1 MENKIIKIGGMT
13 CINCKKAIENGSGTI
28 TGVESVSV
36 NYKTGKCE
44 ITIDTGLVGWK
55 DIFNAIEDLGYTI
68 GNNKK
73 TDLIN
78 IISIVVIIVSLYY
91 FLEQTGLLNLLNF
104 EKVADSTMGFGMLF
118 VIGLMTSVHCI
129 AMCGGINVSQCLSE
143 NKKFSGLY
151 PVMYNLGRVVSYT
164 VIGFVLGFA
173 GMFFGTGENL
183 GVSSIIQGL
192 IKSFAGIYMVIMGVN
207 MLGFVPQIKR
217 LTFHLPNFIG
227 KFRVKN
233 SQPFVV
239 GLLNGFMPCGPLQS
253 IQLVALAT
261 GNPFTGGLS
270 MFAFSLG
277 TVPLMLGLGSL
288 VSVLGKRFT
297 DRMMTVG
304 AVLVTVMGLAMVSQG
319 ASLTGMIKS
328 ENLMVIVVM
337 LAFMCIVE
345 NINFNKRQVKTVS
358 LTIILFIGI
367 FTSRFMAINYV
378 SENDESSYHM
388 ENGVQVVESQLA
400 SGKYPSIKVKK
411 DVPVRWIIN
420 APDGSINGCNYK
432 IYINSYGIEHTFQKG
447 ENIIEFTPTKSESI
461 GYSCWMGMIKGNINV
476 VEQRSYKNEEKIK

>member
-1 MENKIIKIGGMT
+1 MT
-13 CINCKKAIENGSGTI
+13 CINCKKAIENGLGNI

-55 DIFNAIEDLGYTI
+55 DIFNAIENLGYTV

-78 IISIVVIIVSLYY
+78 IVSIVVIIVSLYY

-129 AMCGGINVSQCLSE
+129 AMCGGINVSQCLAE

-304 AVLVTVMGLAMVSQG
+304 AILVTVMGLAMISQG

-328 ENLMVIVVM
+328 ENLMVLVVM

-358 LTIILFIGI
+358 LMIILFIGI

>member
-1 MENKIIKIGGMT
+1 MT
-13 CINCKKAIENGSGTI
+13 CINCKKAIENGLGNI

-78 IISIVVIIVSLYY
+78 VVSIVVIIVSLYY

-143 NKKFSGLY
+143 NKKFSGLS

-173 GMFFGTGENL
+173 GMLFGTGENL

-304 AVLVTVMGLAMVSQG
+304 AILVTVMGLAMVSQG

-358 LTIILFIGI
+358 LMIILFIGI

-476 VEQRSYKNEEKIK
+476 VE

>member
-1 MENKIIKIGGMT
+1 MT
-13 CINCKKAIENGSGTI
+13 CINCKKAIENGLGNI

-55 DIFNAIEDLGYTI
+55 DIFNAIENLGYTV

-78 IISIVVIIVSLYY
+78 IVSIVVIIVSLYY

-173 GMFFGTGENL
+173 GMLFGTGENL

-328 ENLMVIVVM
+328 ENLMVLVVM

-358 LTIILFIGI
+358 LMIILFIGI

-411 DVPVRWIIN
+411 DIPVRWIIN

-476 VEQRSYKNEEKIK
+476 VE

>member
-1 MENKIIKIGGMT
+1 MT
-13 CINCKKAIENGSGTI
+13 CINCKKAIENGLGNI

-55 DIFNAIEDLGYTI
+55 DIFNAIENLGYTV

-78 IISIVVIIVSLYY
+78 IVSIVVIIVSLYY

-173 GMFFGTGENL
+173 GMLFGTGENL

-233 SQPFVV
+233 SKPFVV

-476 VEQRSYKNEEKIK
+476 VE

>member
-1 MENKIIKIGGMT
+1 MT
-13 CINCKKAIENGSGTI
+13 CINCKKAIENGLGNI

-44 ITIDTGLVGWK
+44 ITIDTGLIGWK
-55 DIFNAIEDLGYTI
+55 DIFNAIENLGYTV

-78 IISIVVIIVSLYY
+78 IVSIVVIIVSLYY

-104 EKVADSTMGFGMLF
+104 EKVADRTMGFGMLF

-173 GMFFGTGENL
+173 GMLFGTGENL

-207 MLGFVPQIKR
+207 MLGFVPKIKR
-217 LTFHLPNFIG
+217 LTFNLPNFIG

-358 LTIILFIGI
+358 LMIILFIGI

-447 ENIIEFTPTKSESI
+447 ENIIEFTPTKSGNI

-476 VEQRSYKNEEKIK
+476 VE

>member
-1 MENKIIKIGGMT
+1 MT
-13 CINCKKAIENGSGTI
+13 CINCKKAIENGLGNI

-78 IISIVVIIVSLYY
+78 IVSIVVIIVSLYY

-143 NKKFSGLY
+143 NKKFSGLS

-319 ASLTGMIKS
+319 ASLTGVIKS
-328 ENLMVIVVM
+328 ENLMVLVVM

-358 LTIILFIGI
+358 LMIILFIGI

-476 VEQRSYKNEEKIK
+476 VE

>member
-1 MENKIIKIGGMT
+1 MT
-13 CINCKKAIENGSGTI
+13 CINCKKAIENGLGNI

-143 NKKFSGLY
+143 NKKFSGLS

-304 AVLVTVMGLAMVSQG
+304 AILVTVMGLAMISQG

-328 ENLMVIVVM
+328 ENLMVLVVM

-358 LTIILFIGI
+358 LMIILFIGI

-461 GYSCWMGMIKGNINV
+461 GYSCWMGMIKGNIKV
-476 VEQRSYKNEEKIK
+476 VE

>member
-1 MENKIIKIGGMT
+1 MGN
-13 CINCKKAIENGSGTI
+13 I

-78 IISIVVIIVSLYY
+78 IVSIVVIIVSLYY

-143 NKKFSGLY
+143 NKKFSGLS

-173 GMFFGTGENL
+173 GMLFGTGENL

-358 LTIILFIGI
+358 LMIILFIGI
-367 FTSRFMAINYV
+367 FTSRFTAINYV

-476 VEQRSYKNEEKIK
+476 VE

>member
-1 MENKIIKIGGMT
+1 MT
-13 CINCKKAIENGSGTI
+13 CINCKKAIENGLGNI

-55 DIFNAIEDLGYTI
+55 DIFNAIENLGYTV

-78 IISIVVIIVSLYY
+78 IVSIVVIIVSLYY

-173 GMFFGTGENL
+173 GMLFGTGENL

-277 TVPLMLGLGSL
+277 TVHLMLGLGSL

-297 DRMMTVG
+297 EKMMTGG

-358 LTIILFIGI
+358 LMIILFIGI

-411 DVPVRWIIN
+411 DIPVRWIIN

-476 VEQRSYKNEEKIK
+476 VE

>member
-1 MENKIIKIGGMT
+1 MT
-13 CINCKKAIENGSGTI
+13 CINCKKAIENGLGNI

-55 DIFNAIEDLGYTI
+55 DIFNAIENLGYTV

-78 IISIVVIIVSLYY
+78 IVSIVVIIVSLYY

-143 NKKFSGLY
+143 NKKFSGLS

-304 AVLVTVMGLAMVSQG
+304 AILVTVMGLAMISQG

-328 ENLMVIVVM
+328 ENLMVLVVM

-358 LTIILFIGI
+358 LMIILFIGI

-476 VEQRSYKNEEKIK
+476 VE

>member
-1 MENKIIKIGGMT
+1 M
-13 CINCKKAIENGSGTI
+13 
-28 TGVESVSV
+28 
-36 NYKTGKCE
+36 
-44 ITIDTGLVGWK
+44 
-55 DIFNAIEDLGYTI
+55 
-68 GNNKK
+68 
-73 TDLIN
+73 
-78 IISIVVIIVSLYY
+78 VIIVSLYY

-358 LTIILFIGI
+358 LMIILFIGI

-476 VEQRSYKNEEKIK
+476 VE

>member
-1 MENKIIKIGGMT
+1 MI
-13 CINCKKAIENGSGTI
+13 CINCKKAIENGLGNI

-44 ITIDTGLVGWK
+44 ITIDTGLIGWK
-55 DIFNAIEDLGYTI
+55 DIFNAIENLGYTV

-78 IISIVVIIVSLYY
+78 IVSIVVIIVSLYY

-104 EKVADSTMGFGMLF
+104 EKVADRTMGFGMLF

-173 GMFFGTGENL
+173 GMLFGTGENL

-304 AVLVTVMGLAMVSQG
+304 AILVTVMGLAMISQG

-328 ENLMVIVVM
+328 ENLMVLVVM

-358 LTIILFIGI
+358 LMIILFIGI

>member
-1 MENKIIKIGGMT
+1 MRN
-13 CINCKKAIENGSGTI
+13 N
-28 TGVESVSV
+28 
-36 NYKTGKCE
+36 
-44 ITIDTGLVGWK
+44 DTRLVGWK
-55 DIFNAIEDLGYTI
+55 DIFNAIENLVYTV

-78 IISIVVIIVSLYY
+78 IVSIVVIIVSLYY

-173 GMFFGTGENL
+173 GMLFGTGENL

-233 SQPFVV
+233 SKPFVV

-297 DRMMTVG
+297 EKMMTGG

-337 LAFMCIVE
+337 LDFMCIVE

-358 LTIILFIGI
+358 LMIILFIGI

-432 IYINSYGIEHTFQKG
+432 IYINSYGIEYTFQKG

-476 VEQRSYKNEEKIK
+476 VE

>member
-1 MENKIIKIGGMT
+1 MGN
-13 CINCKKAIENGSGTI
+13 I

-55 DIFNAIEDLGYTI
+55 DIFNAIENLGYTV

-78 IISIVVIIVSLYY
+78 IVSIVVIIVSLYY

-173 GMFFGTGENL
+173 GMLFGTGENL

-304 AVLVTVMGLAMVSQG
+304 AILVTVMGLAMVSQG

-358 LTIILFIGI
+358 LMIILFIGI

-476 VEQRSYKNEEKIK
+476 VE

>member
-1 MENKIIKIGGMT
+1 MT
-13 CINCKKAIENGSGTI
+13 CINCKKAIENGLGNI

-55 DIFNAIEDLGYTI
+55 DIFNAIENLGYTV

-78 IISIVVIIVSLYY
+78 IVSIVVIIVSLYY

-173 GMFFGTGENL
+173 GMLFGTGENL

-297 DRMMTVG
+297 EKMMTGG

-358 LTIILFIGI
+358 LMIILFIGI

-432 IYINSYGIEHTFQKG
+432 IYINSYGIEYTFQKG

-476 VEQRSYKNEEKIK
+476 VE

>member
-1 MENKIIKIGGMT
+1 MT
-13 CINCKKAIENGSGTI
+13 CINCKKAIENGLGNI

-78 IISIVVIIVSLYY
+78 IVSIVVIIVSLYY

-143 NKKFSGLY
+143 NKKFSGLS

-173 GMFFGTGENL
+173 GMLFGTGENL

-358 LTIILFIGI
+358 LMIILFIGI
-367 FTSRFMAINYV
+367 FTSRFTAINYV
-378 SENDESSYHM
+378 SDNDESSYHM

-476 VEQRSYKNEEKIK
+476 VE

>member
-1 MENKIIKIGGMT
+1 MT
-13 CINCKKAIENGSGTI
+13 CINCKKAIENGLGNI

-78 IISIVVIIVSLYY
+78 IVSIVVIIVSLYY

-143 NKKFSGLY
+143 NKKFSGLS

-173 GMFFGTGENL
+173 GMLFGTGENL

-358 LTIILFIGI
+358 LMIILFIGI
-367 FTSRFMAINYV
+367 FTSRFTAINYV

-476 VEQRSYKNEEKIK
+476 VE

>member
-1 MENKIIKIGGMT
+1 MT
-13 CINCKKAIENGSGTI
+13 CINCEKAIKNGLGNISG
-28 TGVESVSV
+28 VKNVSV
-36 NYKTGKCE
+36 NYKTGNCNV
-44 ITIDTGLVGWK
+44 TVDTKAVKWK
-55 DIFNAIEDLGYTI
+55 DIFNAIEDLGYTV
-68 GNNKK
+68 GEDKK
-73 TDLIN
+73 TN
-78 IISIVVIIVSLYY
+78 IVNVVSIVIIIVSVYY

-129 AMCGGINVSQCLSE
+129 AMCGGINVSQCLSN
-143 NKKFSGLY
+143 NKKFSGLS

-164 VIGFVLGFA
+164 AVGFVLGFA
-173 GMFFGTGENL
+173 GMLFGTGENL
-183 GVSSIIQGL
+183 GVSSIIQGI
-192 IKSFAGIYMVIMGVN
+192 IKAFAGVYMVIMGIN

-217 LTFHLPNFIG
+217 LTFHLPNFMG
-227 KFRVKN
+227 KFRIKN

-277 TVPLMLGLGSL
+277 TVPLMLGLGSI

-297 DRMMTVG
+297 DKMMTVG

-328 ENLMVIVVM
+328 ESLMVLVVM
-337 LAFMCIVE
+337 LAVMCIVE

-358 LTIILFIGI
+358 LMIILFVGV
-367 FTSRFMAINYV
+367 FTSRFMAINYT
-378 SENDESSYHM
+378 SENYENSYHI

-400 SGKYPSIKVKK
+400 SGKYPSISVKK
-411 DVPVRWIIN
+411 DVPVKWVIN

-447 ENIIEFTPTKSESI
+447 ENIIEFTPTKSGNI

-476 VEQRSYKNEEKIK
+476 VE

>member
-1 MENKIIKIGGMT
+1 MT
-13 CINCKKAIENGSGTI
+13 CINCKKAIENGLGNI

-78 IISIVVIIVSLYY
+78 IVSIVVIIVSLYY

-173 GMFFGTGENL
+173 GMLFGTGENL

-297 DRMMTVG
+297 EKMMTGG

-358 LTIILFIGI
+358 LMIILFIGI

-411 DVPVRWIIN
+411 DIPVRWIIN

-476 VEQRSYKNEEKIK
+476 VE

>member
-1 MENKIIKIGGMT
+1 MT
-13 CINCKKAIENGSGTI
+13 CINCKKAIENGLGNI

-55 DIFNAIEDLGYTI
+55 DIFNAIENLGYI
-68 GNNKK
+68 VGNNKK

-78 IISIVVIIVSLYY
+78 IVSIVVIIVSLYY

-143 NKKFSGLY
+143 NKKFSGLS

-173 GMFFGTGENL
+173 GMLFGTGENL

-328 ENLMVIVVM
+328 ENLMVLVVM
-337 LAFMCIVE
+337 LAVMCIVE

-358 LTIILFIGI
+358 LMIILFVGV

-447 ENIIEFTPTKSESI
+447 ENIIEFTPTKSGNI

-476 VEQRSYKNEEKIK
+476 VE

>member
-1 MENKIIKIGGMT
+1 MT
-13 CINCKKAIENGSGTI
+13 CINCKKAIENGLGNI

-44 ITIDTGLVGWK
+44 ITIDTGLIGWK
-55 DIFNAIEDLGYTI
+55 DIFNAIENLGYTV

-78 IISIVVIIVSLYY
+78 IVSIVVIIVSLYY

-173 GMFFGTGENL
+173 GMLFGTGGNL

-217 LTFHLPNFIG
+217 LIFHLPNFIG

-297 DRMMTVG
+297 EKMMTGG

-358 LTIILFIGI
+358 LMIILFIGI

-400 SGKYPSIKVKK
+400 SGKYPIIKVKK

-432 IYINSYGIEHTFQKG
+432 IYINSYGIEYTFQKG

-476 VEQRSYKNEEKIK
+476 VE

>member
-1 MENKIIKIGGMT
+1 MT
-13 CINCKKAIENGSGTI
+13 CINCKKAIENGLGNI

-55 DIFNAIEDLGYTI
+55 DIFNAIENLGYTV

-78 IISIVVIIVSLYY
+78 IVSIVVIIVSLYY

-304 AVLVTVMGLAMVSQG
+304 AILVTVMGLAMISQG

-328 ENLMVIVVM
+328 ENLMVLVVM

-358 LTIILFIGI
+358 LMIILFIGI

>member
-1 MENKIIKIGGMT
+1 MT
-13 CINCKKAIENGSGTI
+13 CINCKKAIENGLGNI

-78 IISIVVIIVSLYY
+78 IVSIVVIIVSLYY

-143 NKKFSGLY
+143 NKKFSGLS

-304 AVLVTVMGLAMVSQG
+304 AILVTVMGLAMISQG

-328 ENLMVIVVM
+328 ENLMVLVVM

-358 LTIILFIGI
+358 LMIILFIGI

>member
-1 MENKIIKIGGMT
+1 MT
-13 CINCKKAIENGSGTI
+13 CINCKKAIENGLGNI

-55 DIFNAIEDLGYTI
+55 DIFNAIENLGYTV

-78 IISIVVIIVSLYY
+78 IVSIVVIIVSLYY

-129 AMCGGINVSQCLSE
+129 AMCGGINVSQCLAE

-358 LTIILFIGI
+358 LMIILFIGI

-476 VEQRSYKNEEKIK
+476 VE

>member
-1 MENKIIKIGGMT
+1 MT
-13 CINCKKAIENGSGTI
+13 CINCKKAIENGLGNI

-55 DIFNAIEDLGYTI
+55 DIFNAIENLGYTV

-78 IISIVVIIVSLYY
+78 IVSIVVIIVSLYY

-173 GMFFGTGENL
+173 GMLFGTGENL

-304 AVLVTVMGLAMVSQG
+304 AILVTVMGLAMISQG

-328 ENLMVIVVM
+328 ENLMVLVVM

-358 LTIILFIGI
+358 LMIILFIGI

>member
-1 MENKIIKIGGMT
+1 MT
-13 CINCKKAIENGSGTI
+13 CINCKKAIENGLGNI

-44 ITIDTGLVGWK
+44 ITIDTRLVGWK
-55 DIFNAIEDLGYTI
+55 DIFNAIENLGYTV

-78 IISIVVIIVSLYY
+78 IVSIVVIIVSLYY

-173 GMFFGTGENL
+173 GMLFGTGENL

-297 DRMMTVG
+297 EKMMTGG

-319 ASLTGMIKS
+319 ASLTGVIKS
-328 ENLMVIVVM
+328 ENLMVLVVM

-358 LTIILFIGI
+358 LMIILFIGI

-476 VEQRSYKNEEKIK
+476 VE

>member
-1 MENKIIKIGGMT
+1 MT
-13 CINCKKAIENGSGTI
+13 CINCKKAIENGLGNI

-55 DIFNAIEDLGYTI
+55 DIFNAIENLGYTV

-78 IISIVVIIVSLYY
+78 IVSIVVIIVSLYY

-143 NKKFSGLY
+143 NKKFSGLS

-304 AVLVTVMGLAMVSQG
+304 AILVTVMGLAMISQG

-328 ENLMVIVVM
+328 ENLMVLVVM

-358 LTIILFIGI
+358 LMIILFIGI

>member
-1 MENKIIKIGGMT
+1 MT
-13 CINCKKAIENGSGTI
+13 CINCKKAIENGLGNI

-55 DIFNAIEDLGYTI
+55 DIFNAIENLGYTV

-78 IISIVVIIVSLYY
+78 IVSIVVIIVSLYY

-358 LTIILFIGI
+358 LMIILFIGI

-476 VEQRSYKNEEKIK
+476 VE

>member
-1 MENKIIKIGGMT
+1 MT
-13 CINCKKAIENGSGTI
+13 CINCKKAIENGLGNI

-55 DIFNAIEDLGYTI
+55 DIFNAIENLGYTV

-78 IISIVVIIVSLYY
+78 IVSIVVIIVSLYY

-151 PVMYNLGRVVSYT
+151 PVMYNLGRAVSYT

-173 GMFFGTGENL
+173 GMLFGTGENL

-304 AVLVTVMGLAMVSQG
+304 AILVTVMGLAMVSQG

-358 LTIILFIGI
+358 LMIILFIGI

-476 VEQRSYKNEEKIK
+476 VE

>member
-13 CINCKKAIENGSGTI
+13 CINCKKAIENGLENI

-55 DIFNAIEDLGYTI
+55 DIFNAIENLGYTV

-78 IISIVVIIVSLYY
+78 IVSIVVIIVSLYY

-143 NKKFSGLY
+143 NKKFSGLS

-304 AVLVTVMGLAMVSQG
+304 AILVTVMGLAMVSQG

-358 LTIILFIGI
+358 LMIILFIGI

-476 VEQRSYKNEEKIK
+476 VE

>member
-1 MENKIIKIGGMT
+1 MT
-13 CINCKKAIENGSGTI
+13 CINCKKAIENGLGNI

>member
-1 MENKIIKIGGMT
+1 MT
-13 CINCKKAIENGSGTI
+13 CINCKKAIENGLGNI

-44 ITIDTGLVGWK
+44 ITIDTGLIGWK
-55 DIFNAIEDLGYTI
+55 DIFNAIENLGYTV

-78 IISIVVIIVSLYY
+78 IVSIVVIIVSLYY

-129 AMCGGINVSQCLSE
+129 AMCGGINVSKCLSE

-173 GMFFGTGENL
+173 GMLFGTGGNL

-217 LTFHLPNFIG
+217 LIFHLPNFIG

-297 DRMMTVG
+297 EKMMTGG

-358 LTIILFIGI
+358 LMIILFIGI

-432 IYINSYGIEHTFQKG
+432 IYINSYGIEYTFQKG

-476 VEQRSYKNEEKIK
+476 VE

>member
-1 MENKIIKIGGMT
+1 MT
-13 CINCKKAIENGSGTI
+13 CINCKKAIENGLGNI

-55 DIFNAIEDLGYTI
+55 DIFNAIENLGYTV

-78 IISIVVIIVSLYY
+78 IVSIVVIIVSLYY

-118 VIGLMTSVHCI
+118 VIGLMTSVHYI

-173 GMFFGTGENL
+173 GMLFGTGENL

-297 DRMMTVG
+297 EKMMTGG

-358 LTIILFIGI
+358 LMIILFIGI

-476 VEQRSYKNEEKIK
+476 VE

>member
-1 MENKIIKIGGMT
+1 MT
-13 CINCKKAIENGSGTI
+13 CINCKKAIENGLGNI

-129 AMCGGINVSQCLSE
+129 AMCGGINVSQCLAE

-304 AVLVTVMGLAMVSQG
+304 AILVTVMGLAMVSQG

-358 LTIILFIGI
+358 LMIILFIGI
-367 FTSRFMAINYV
+367 FTSRFTAINYV

-476 VEQRSYKNEEKIK
+476 VE

>member
-1 MENKIIKIGGMT
+1 MT
-13 CINCKKAIENGSGTI
+13 CINCKKAIENGLGNI

-44 ITIDTGLVGWK
+44 ITIDTRLVGWK

-78 IISIVVIIVSLYY
+78 IVSIVVIIVSLYY

-143 NKKFSGLY
+143 NKKFSGLS

-173 GMFFGTGENL
+173 GMLFGTGENL

-304 AVLVTVMGLAMVSQG
+304 AILVTVMGLAMVSQG

-358 LTIILFIGI
+358 LMIILFIGI

-476 VEQRSYKNEEKIK
+476 VE

>member
-1 MENKIIKIGGMT
+1 MT
-13 CINCKKAIENGSGTI
+13 CINCKKAIENGLGNI

-55 DIFNAIEDLGYTI
+55 DIFNAIENLGYTV

-78 IISIVVIIVSLYY
+78 IVSIVVIIVSLYY

-173 GMFFGTGENL
+173 GMLFGTGENL

-297 DRMMTVG
+297 EKMMTGG

-358 LTIILFIGI
+358 LMIILFIGI

-447 ENIIEFTPTKSESI
+447 ENIIEFTPTNSESI

>member
-1 MENKIIKIGGMT
+1 MT
-13 CINCKKAIENGSGTI
+13 CINCKKAIENGLGNI

-55 DIFNAIEDLGYTI
+55 DIFNAIENLGYTV

-78 IISIVVIIVSLYY
+78 IVSIVVIIVSLYY

-173 GMFFGTGENL
+173 GILFGTGENL

-297 DRMMTVG
+297 EKMMTGG

-358 LTIILFIGI
+358 LMIILFIGI

-411 DVPVRWIIN
+411 DIPVRWIIN

-476 VEQRSYKNEEKIK
+476 VE

>member
-1 MENKIIKIGGMT
+1 MT
-13 CINCKKAIENGSGTI
+13 CINCKKAIENGLGNI

-78 IISIVVIIVSLYY
+78 IVSIVVIIVSLYY

-143 NKKFSGLY
+143 NKKFSGLS

-173 GMFFGTGENL
+173 GMLFGTGENL

-253 IQLVALAT
+253 IQLVDLAT

-358 LTIILFIGI
+358 LMIILFIGI
-367 FTSRFMAINYV
+367 FTSRFTAINYV

-476 VEQRSYKNEEKIK
+476 VE

>member
-1 MENKIIKIGGMT
+1 MT
-13 CINCKKAIENGSGTI
+13 CINCKKAIENGLGNI

-55 DIFNAIEDLGYTI
+55 DIFNAIENLGYTV

-78 IISIVVIIVSLYY
+78 IVSIVVIIVSLYY

-143 NKKFSGLY
+143 NKKFSGLS

-173 GMFFGTGENL
+173 GMLFGTGENL

-319 ASLTGMIKS
+319 ASLTGVIKS
-328 ENLMVIVVM
+328 ENLMVLVVM

-358 LTIILFIGI
+358 LMIILFIGI

-476 VEQRSYKNEEKIK
+476 VE